1 MCVRVIGLTLT
12 SSGER
17 GQVLDYPEVTFLK
30 DTEDQLR
37 AVNV

>member
-1 MCVRVIGLTLT
+1 MCVRVRLTLT

-37 AVNV
+37 VVSV